1 MKKTIVFPTSLSHFL
16 QGTLNDTIL
25 LNTSH
30 AYHMALDWRLGP
42 CHAVVEYIDTV
53 CLTVLLLQLR
63 AIDFER
69 LRTIY
74 RQ

>member
-1 MKKTIVFPTSLSHFL
+1 
-16 QGTLNDTIL
+16 
-25 LNTSH
+25 
-30 AYHMALDWRLGP
+30 MALDWRLGP